1 MINRAVR
8 GLGNAVGCLMLAAA
22 IAGTLTGAAGPARA
36 AGGATHHIERQDW
49 SFAGF
54 SGQHDTA
61 QLRRGFQ
68 VYQEVCS
75 ACHGLERVYWRNL
88 TEPGGPEFD
97 VEAVK
102 ALAKEW
108 PNLIT
113 DGPDDEGKMFERPA
127 LLSDPIRGPYKN
139 DKEARASQNGA
150 LPPDL
155 SLITRAR
162 SVHADT
168 PWYVHVPAMAMDVVT
183 GYQEGGADYTYALLT
198 GYSDPPEGLQ
208 IADGMNYNKYYPG
221 NQIGMVQPIAEGGS
235 VTYQDNAGA
244 TSSLEQNAKD
254 VTAFL
259 AWAADPSLNARK
271 RIGWQVMLYLLV
283 TTFLLYIAK
292 HRIWARV
299 H

>member
-1 MINRAVR
+1 MITKAVQALRATAMA
-8 GLGNAVGCLMLAAA
+8 GA
-22 IAGTLTGAAGPARA
+22 IATLTALPAL
-36 AGGATHHIERQDW
+36 AGGGGGEAHIERQTW
-49 SFAGF
+49 AFGGF
-54 SGQHDTA
+54 SGQYDKA

-75 ACHGLERVYWRNL
+75 ACHGLNRVYWRNL

-102 ALAKEW
+102 ALAKGW
-108 PNLIT
+108 PNQIT

-139 DKEARASQNGA
+139 EKEARAAQNGA

-162 SVHADT
+162 NLHTDAA
-168 PWYVHVPAMAMDVVT
+168 WYAHVPMMVKDVLT
-183 GYQEGGADYTYALLT
+183 GYQEGGADYTYAILT
-198 GYSDPPEGLQ
+198 GYAEPPADFHLS
-208 IADGMNYNKYYPG
+208 DGMNYNKYFPG
-221 NQIGMVQPIAEGGS
+221 QQIGMVQPLAEGGS
-235 VTYQDNAGA
+235 VTYQADAGA
-244 TSSLEQNAKD
+244 TASLEQNARD

-259 AWAADPSLNARK
+259 SWAADPSLNTRK

-283 TTFLLYIAK
+283 TSVLLYIAK
-292 HRIWARV
+292 HRVWAKM